1 MVRGRRITL
10 SGLISLYAGGALA
23 VLALILGLAMQQ
35 SISRILDDAL
45 RDKAGALARQLAIVS
60 LDSVLTYDYGTLE
73 RYVGDLAASR
83 DVVYVRV
90 QRADGELLAEAG
102 EGARSRDASVVTIA
116 EPVLLTGQ
124 TIGEVLVAYDRQG
137 VDRTMALLTLAGIA
151 GLLVLTVVLFYLLR
165 ALLRERLVEPV
176 RALAD
181 SVNPLNA
188 DPPLPMPMKQSVPE
202 EIEQLAETFTHLQSD
217 VRRHIEEL
225 EQANRLARSATA
237 RLCQEQRLATIGQM
251 AAGLAHGLNTPL
263 GNIIGYAQQGR
274 RDAENERGR
283 QRLEVIER
291 QARKCSEIV
300 RDLLASARAPET
312 VIQHLDL
319 DHLVRSTVTLIRP
332 VIRDHG
338 VGAVEI
344 ESAGPCWVAGDV
356 SGLEQV
362 LFNLFS
368 NAAQA
373 GATAL
378 HVAIR
383 CADDGGML
391 VVKDNG
397 SGIDPAYHPKV
408 FEPFFTTKTAGSGTG
423 LGLYLCRTL
432 LNAMHGRIELAE
444 SGPGRTVFRL
454 WLPLAEAA
462 ASSGRL
468 HQA

>member
-83 DVVYVRV
+83 NVVYVRV

-102 EGARSRDASVVTIA
+102 EGERSRDASVVAIA
-116 EPVLLTGQ
+116 EPVRLTGQ

-137 VDRTMALLTLAGIA
+137 VDRTMALLTLAGIV
-151 GLLVLTVVLFYLLR
+151 GLLVLTIVLFYLLR
-165 ALLRERLVEPV
+165 ALLRDRLVEPV

-181 SVNPLNA
+181 SVNPLRN
-188 DPPLPMPMKQSVPE
+188 DPPLAMPLKQSVPE
-202 EIEQLAETFTHLQSD
+202 EIEQLAETFTRLQSD

-274 RDAENERGR
+274 KDAGDERGR

-300 RDLLASARAPET
+300 RDLLTSARAPET
-312 VIQHLDL
+312 VIQRVDL
-319 DHLVRSTVTLIRP
+319 DHLVRATATLIRP

-338 VGAVEI
+338 VTTVDIDSPG
-344 ESAGPCWVAGDV
+344 SCWVAGDV

-373 GATAL
+373 GASAL
-378 HVAIR
+378 RVAVR
-383 CADDGGML
+383 CDAQGGAL
-391 VVKDNG
+391 VVQDNG
-397 SGIDPAYHPKV
+397 PGIDTVHHAKI
-408 FEPFFTTKTAGSGTG
+408 FEPFFTTKAAGTGTG

-432 LNAMHGRIELAE
+432 LQSMHGRIELAE
-444 SGPGRTVFRL
+444 SKPGRTVFRL
-454 WLPLAEAA
+454 WLPAA
-462 ASSGRL
+462 TADDVHGRL
-468 HQA
+468 QQA